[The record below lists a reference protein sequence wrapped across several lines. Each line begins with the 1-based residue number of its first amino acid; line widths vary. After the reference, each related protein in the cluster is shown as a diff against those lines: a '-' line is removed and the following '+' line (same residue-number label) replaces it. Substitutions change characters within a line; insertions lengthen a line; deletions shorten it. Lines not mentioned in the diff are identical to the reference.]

1 MNSWRGMA
9 DFDRAMDV
17 QGLHLFQ
24 AADEANLFVY
34 LPARLE
40 IAQRE
45 SLSDGLDF
53 SIEAVRGVN
62 PFKPPQ
68 PYGVLD
74 FRLHPMPADAAL
86 LSAVQQEYPQAVLVP
101 ALFTRGWLSLHRLAD
116 SNAPTAGTFVDDSG
130 FETPAPLV
138 SNGLETVRCIRRLT
152 QDQLSLLKQV
162 LQDRTFTFSA
172 LAEMELWGLAPRLP
186 VRLDFVPADLLAE
199 LFVLADNEGT
209 LAVQA
214 LTDFWMQDSSALP
227 VTPLE
232 GFDAVERIRLAQTLA
247 ARTLAEFGEYVA
259 APTLPARPT
268 CRLKKLWD
276 PPTLVRWDLGQE
288 TLVPILVP
296 LELDPFETAR
306 QAVEAGGLGVV
317 LTETIV
323 PALETG
329 VVSLTLGVN
338 LPVNLQGI
346 ILRLGVDLLA
356 PSHPPERVQPLTA
369 SVLFDDP
376 QALHTVNWRF
386 SPVEDTIYQYTTFA
400 LVRTAAGIKRLAGE
414 PTPHAGTYLLL
425 SVADFPL
432 GFIPVKASD
441 LLLSE
446 AVINGVCNYAD
457 PQTGATLEIP
467 FTLDSAHPL
476 ISLTLPEACL
486 AEARLR
492 LQACSLKTETVL
504 PIGEFPARSLRL
516 DLFSLPEY
524 GMHTI
529 TVEVEFDT
537 PAELAAVS
545 LLPEALLAQPEQ
557 AAVLSFTPA
566 KSTRSWNYL
575 ANSLFQAGYVYRK
588 FPTAG
593 QSDEEWSAVQSPFS
607 GLKIKVSELN
617 GLGTAAAPPPPETRV
632 ERGEP

>member
-9 DFDRAMDV
+9 DFDRAMDI

-45 SLSDGLDF
+45 SPSDGLDF

-74 FRLHPMPADAAL
+74 FRLHPMPADATV
-86 LSAVQQEYPQAVLVP
+86 LSAVQQEYPQAVLAS

-116 SNAPTAGTFVDDSG
+116 ANTPTAGTLADASI
-130 FETPAPLV
+130 FETPTPLA

-162 LQDRTFTFSA
+162 LQDRTLTFST

-199 LFVLADNEGT
+199 LFVLADSEGT
-209 LAVQA
+209 MAVQA
-214 LTDFWMQDSSALP
+214 LTDFWMRDSSALP

-232 GFDAVERIRLAQTLA
+232 GFDAVERIRLAQILA
-247 ARTLAEFGEYVA
+247 VRTLAEFGEYVA

-268 CRLKKLWD
+268 CRLKKLRD
-276 PPTLVRWDLGQE
+276 PPARVRWDLGQE
-288 TLVPILVP
+288 TLVPTLVL
-296 LELDPFETAR
+296 LELDPFEAAR

-338 LPVNLQGI
+338 LPANLQG

-356 PSHPPERVQPLTA
+356 PPHLPERVQSLTA

-376 QALHTVNWRF
+376 QALYTINWRF
-386 SPVEDTIYQYTTFA
+386 SPVEEITYQYTTFA
-400 LVRTAAGIKRLAGE
+400 LVHTAVGIQRLVGK
-414 PTPHAGTYLLL
+414 PTPYAGTYILL

-432 GFIPVKASD
+432 GFIPIKASD

-446 AVINGVCNYAD
+446 AIVKGVCSYAD
-457 PQTGATLEIP
+457 PQTDATLEMT
-467 FTLDSAHPL
+467 FMLDAVHPQL
-476 ISLTLPEACL
+476 TLTLPTACL
-486 AEARLR
+486 AQARLR
-492 LQACSLKTETVL
+492 LQACSIKSEMVL

-516 DLFSLPEY
+516 DLFNLREY

-529 TVEVEFDT
+529 AVEVEFDT
-537 PAELAAVS
+537 SAEVATLS
-545 LLPEALLAQPEQ
+545 LLPEAQLAQPEQ
-557 AAVLSFTPA
+557 TAVLSFTPTQP
-566 KSTRSWNYL
+566 TRSWSYL
-575 ANSLFQAGYVYRK
+575 ANSPFQAGYVYRR
-588 FPTAG
+588 FPAAG
-593 QSDEEWSAVQSPFS
+593 QPDEEWSAVQSPFS

-617 GLGTAAAPPPPETRV
+617 GLGTVAAPPPETRV